1 MTLLVIAVIGYALSA
16 LSWNYSSL
24 MVARFISGLPHGAW
38 YGVAALVA
46 ASMVPENQKR
56 GISAM
61 SCLD

>member
-24 MVARFISGLPHGAW
+24 MVARFISGLHMGHGM
-38 YGVAALVA
+38 ALQHW
-46 ASMVPENQKR
+46 SLHQWSRKTKKR